1 MPHVGKG
8 RDDTKVASRCESDMC
23 VCVCRLYACVCVC
36 VAFGIQGICI
46 VYMKILKIY
55 NSLVCA
61 SLRLAL
67 SLFLLSPLSLSLSLF
82 SMSRLLVV

>member
-36 VAFGIQGICI
+36 GIWYTRNMHC
-46 VYMKILKIY
+46 VYENFENL
-55 NSLVCA
+55 
-61 SLRLAL
+61 
-67 SLFLLSPLSLSLSLF
+67 
-82 SMSRLLVV
+82 